1 MDIERLLSIMNADV
15 YQRLL
20 SAVELGR
27 WPEGHRLSEQ
37 QRAQAMQ
44 IVMLYQSRHN
54 HLAEHLTVNTRGEIE
69 MKSKQALKAQFV
81 SSAAPLTVRRVEE

>member
-1 MDIERLLSIMNADV
+1 MDIERLLSIMNDDV

-20 SAVELGR
+20 SAVELGC
-27 WPEGHRLSEQ
+27 WPEGSRLSEA

-54 HLAEHLTVNTRGEIE
+54 HQAEHLTVNTRGEIE
-69 MKSKQALKAQFV
+69 MKSKQALKAQFA
-81 SSAAPLTVRRVEE
+81 SPEADLAIRRVE